1 VEGREA
7 TTTRE
12 RAGAPGASELLRAAL
27 EKIVFFEWRLS
38 ELTAEMAAA
47 QSRTASA
54 EAERQRAHEEVRK
67 ATLEAQ
73 EARRHTVELEGER
86 ARLASLLARPSHA
99 PVLDEAALFAERDRA
114 AQLSAELDE
123 ARRELLRQKDER
135 ARWLQEMIEQAR
147 QGDEAPAA
155 LAQFISELRSEVLEL
170 RDRQRRCDAQLVA
183 AGLTP
188 PAPAAPQP
196 APPAAAH
203 EHDAVAQARK
213 LWAEGR
219 LGETHSTE
227 ASPLPASFVDSFPE
241 SRATAPRAVGTDF
254 LPGLAALNR
263 SPAVA
268 APALA
273 LSHGAL
279 TPARP
284 IPAAQRALVEQCL
297 RGLTAS
303 DAARRAQAARHLA
316 SLPLPAAAPGLAAA
330 LGRESDPRAKAA
342 IARALAA
349 CGGDGAAA
357 LIAQLQ
363 ISAEPPLVRL
373 AALDALFG
381 MAANHARAALE
392 TAAFDAAPALR
403 RRAAALALS
412 TDEHADLI
420 ARLSVDPDASVRS
433 AAGGEGNVP
442 EAPLAEEE
450 HAPKAAAPVAQ
461 PSIIAPPTVIDLPP
475 APQGRAQP
483 APSHASQTSSG
494 PKSSGPDESAA
505 ETLLAQ
511 EALFAVRTA
520 ILGLTDSD
528 LADALNLD
536 AKRAESLVHKLL
548 SQGLL
553 ARRGKRLIVG
563 AAVENAHAERGA

>member
-1 VEGREA
+1 MEGREA
-7 TTTRE
+7 TTTAALRE
-12 RAGAPGASELLRAAL
+12 RTGVPGASELLRAAL

-67 ATLEAQ
+67 SMLEAQ

-86 ARLASLLARPSHA
+86 ARLASLLARPSHP

-114 AQLSAELDE
+114 AQLSAELNE
-123 ARRELLRQKDER
+123 AHRELARQKDER

-188 PAPAAPQP
+188 PAPASPQP
-196 APPAAAH
+196 VPPAAAH

-219 LGETHSTE
+219 LGELRSSE
-227 ASPLPASFVDSFPE
+227 IAPLPALFVDAHPE
-241 SRATAPRAVGTDF
+241 SRAALPRAAPTDV

-268 APALA
+268 
-273 LSHGAL
+273 
-279 TPARP
+279 TPAPVYAASGTFRP

-297 RGLTAS
+297 RGLTAT
-303 DAARRAQAARHLA
+303 DAARRGQAARHLA

-357 LIAQLQ
+357 LISQLQ
-363 ISAEPPLVRL
+363 IASEPALVRL

-381 MAANHARAALE
+381 MAANHARAALD
-392 TAAFDAAPALR
+392 TAVFDAAPALR

-412 TDEHADLI
+412 TDEHADLL
-420 ARLSVDPDASVRS
+420 ARLSVDPDASVRA

-450 HAPKAAAPVAQ
+450 LAPKAAAPVAQ
-461 PSIIAPPTVIDLPP
+461 PSLAAPPTVIDPP
-475 APQGRAQP
+475 GSPQGRAQP
-483 APSHASQTSSG
+483 APAHAPQTSSG
-494 PKSSGPDESAA
+494 PKESPA
-505 ETLLAQ
+505 EKSLAQ

-528 LADALNLD
+528 LANALNLD

-563 AAVENAHAERGA
+563 AVVENAHAERGA

>member
-1 VEGREA
+1 
-7 TTTRE
+7 
-12 RAGAPGASELLRAAL
+12 
-27 EKIVFFEWRLS
+27 
-38 ELTAEMAAA
+38 
-47 QSRTASA
+47 
-54 EAERQRAHEEVRK
+54 
-67 ATLEAQ
+67 
-73 EARRHTVELEGER
+73 
-86 ARLASLLARPSHA
+86 LLARPSHA

-123 ARRELLRQKDER
+123 ARRELARQKDER

-188 PAPAAPQP
+188 PVPAAPQP

-219 LGETHSTE
+219 LGETHATE
-227 ASPLPASFVDSFPE
+227 ASPLPASFVDSFRE
-241 SRATAPRAVGTDF
+241 SRASAPRAVGTDV

-268 APALA
+268 TPARP
-273 LSHGAL
+273 LSHAAL

-450 HAPKAAAPVAQ
+450 LAQSAPVPAAAQ
-461 PSIIAPPTVIDLPP
+461 PSNAAPPTLIDHPESS
-475 APQGRAQP
+475 QVRSQP
-483 APSHASQTSSG
+483 APALAPQTARG
-494 PKSSGPDESAA
+494 PQPSAPKPTAA
-505 ETLLAQ
+505 ENSLAQ

-520 ILGLTDSD
+520 ILGLTDAD

-536 AKRAESLVHKLL
+536 AKRAESLVHQLL

-563 AAVENAHAERGA
+563 AAVESLNTERGA